1 MSNTKRKRLIT
12 NNEQVKLT
20 ARSLTQLSLSQTS
33 IRKKNKRDKNP
44 KAVEKSKKPVF
55 GQIYQLVQ

>member
-33 IRKKNKRDKNP
+33 IRKKKRDKNP
-44 KAVEKSKKPVF
+44 KAVEKSKRPVF